1 MVNIQVITAKNIPWI
16 TYNDL
21 YLHLSIENN
30 PEIYSPNY
38 LKFSN
43 KDIFERLLSRIKIQ
57 W

>member
-57 W
+57 